1 MAQIIGY
8 MLHDAVGNMEQPVED
23 YSPSALERLEAD
35 GIIFVAVYDDGSR
48 EIVKAAAVAEPE
60 PQMNGVTLCTPKYV
74 DDRTAATVAVF
85 DALAS
90 IVDPEA
96 SATAAD
102 ETGEAAG
109 QADPV
114 EAFKAALTALKAL
127 ESKKEAEVG

>member
-102 ETGEAAG
+102 ETDEAAG

>member
-8 MLHDAVGNMEQPVED
+8 MAHDAVSNMEQALDD
-23 YSPSALERLEAD
+23 YSAETIERLAAG

-48 EIVKAAAVAEPE
+48 EVVGPSEVVEPK

-85 DALAS
+85 DALAA
-90 IVDPEA
+90 IVDPDSA
-96 SATAAD
+96 AATAE
-102 ETGEAAG
+102 ETGEATAA

-114 EAFKAALTALKAL
+114 EAFKAALAALKAL
-127 ESKKEAEVG
+127 GGGDD